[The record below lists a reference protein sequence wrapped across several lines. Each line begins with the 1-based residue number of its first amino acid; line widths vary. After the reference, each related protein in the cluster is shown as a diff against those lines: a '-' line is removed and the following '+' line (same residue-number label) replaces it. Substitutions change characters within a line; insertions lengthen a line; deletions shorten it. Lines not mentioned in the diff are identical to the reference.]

1 MPTVLSSPFACSAL
15 TPPNRVKKKKKKG
28 KKEGRNDTQ
37 RGKETG
43 IGDYISGFVRLKV
56 TRFQRKVELSYP
68 FDTHA
73 RTRAHAHAPARNRS
87 KIVHISC
94 NNGNRTFF
102 SLSLFLSFVCFK
114 RGENFRFHAFII
126 PENWRRVHSA
136 RTFEPRIFS
145 PSRRDCIARRMQKR
159 MAPFPVKARGWKG
172 R

>member
-68 FDTHA
+68 FA

-102 SLSLFLSFVCFK
+102 SLSLYLSFVLNVAKISDFTRLLSQK
-114 RGENFRFHAFII
+114 TGGGFTVLEHSSRGFLVHQDAIVSRVECKKGWLRFR
-126 PENWRRVHSA
+126 
-136 RTFEPRIFS
+136 
-145 PSRRDCIARRMQKR
+145 
-159 MAPFPVKARGWKG
+159 
-172 R
+172 